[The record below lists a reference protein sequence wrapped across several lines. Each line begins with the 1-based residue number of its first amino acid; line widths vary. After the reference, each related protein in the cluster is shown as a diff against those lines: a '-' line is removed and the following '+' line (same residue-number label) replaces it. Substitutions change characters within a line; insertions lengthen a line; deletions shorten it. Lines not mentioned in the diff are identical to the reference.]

1 MGAAPISVAPNV
13 RQKQDVYIVIG
24 KNNKKKIPQNISVY
38 SWGRTL
44 SCYMFGGTW
53 EGRWQPEIGIE
64 LIIGSYGET
73 LLRFLL

>member
-1 MGAAPISVAPNV
+1 MHSNVFLAFYVRSCAKQCHCATICMGAAPISVAPNV

-44 SCYMFGGTW
+44 SCYMFGGT
-53 EGRWQPEIGIE
+53 
-64 LIIGSYGET
+64 
-73 LLRFLL
+73 